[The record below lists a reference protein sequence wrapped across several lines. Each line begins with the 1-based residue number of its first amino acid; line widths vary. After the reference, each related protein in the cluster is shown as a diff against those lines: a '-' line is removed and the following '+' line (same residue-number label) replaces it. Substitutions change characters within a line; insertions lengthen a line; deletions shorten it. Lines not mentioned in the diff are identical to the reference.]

1 MVIEDDG
8 PGIPEAVIGQVFEPF
23 FRADPARR
31 QNIPG
36 AGLGM
41 TIAHEIVTRAGG
53 TIQIVNR
60 PGGGLMQT
68 VSMPE
73 APEPD
78 EPGRKPRYGQCL
90 SLVTNPADSRTAVS
104 ARWRRTNATSQ
115 FHHPAVTVALALLV
129 SRPSLAEEQSVCADA
144 QTTIEI
150 GDCVRKAFDKAD
162 AELNDVWKQV
172 MQTFKPNDYMAA
184 KDLKTWKDMLTASQ
198 RAWVEFKE
206 KDCESVSYEWWG
218 GRALNA
224 VMFCLLDHDEPDQ
237 GPQGTLLDR

>member
-1 MVIEDDG
+1 MRLPNFI
-8 PGIPEAVIGQVFEPF
+8 I
-23 FRADPARR
+23 
-31 QNIPG
+31 
-36 AGLGM
+36 
-41 TIAHEIVTRAGG
+41 
-53 TIQIVNR
+53 
-60 PGGGLMQT
+60 
-68 VSMPE
+68 
-73 APEPD
+73 
-78 EPGRKPRYGQCL
+78 
-90 SLVTNPADSRTAVS
+90 
-104 ARWRRTNATSQ
+104 
-115 FHHPAVTVALALLV
+115 PAVTVALAPPV

-218 GRALNA
+218 GSGASNA
-224 VMFCLLDHDEPDQ
+224 VMFCLLDHTTSRTKDLKERY
-237 GPQGTLLDR
+237 LDR